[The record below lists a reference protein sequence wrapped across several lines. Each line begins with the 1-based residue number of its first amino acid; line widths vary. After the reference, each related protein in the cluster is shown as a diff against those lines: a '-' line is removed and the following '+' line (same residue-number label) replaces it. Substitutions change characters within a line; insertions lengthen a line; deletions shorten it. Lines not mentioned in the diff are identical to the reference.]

1 MVVAVGL
8 STLQFVDL
16 SSSRNLMVLG
26 LALMLGMIL
35 PQWAKNNP
43 KAIDTGN
50 EELTHILKVLLGT
63 PMLVGGMVGCILDNI
78 APGTAE
84 ERGML
89 KWRKGEGKGN
99 MPVSC
104 GDTSTYNLTFITKYL
119 PEGLRCSW
127 FPVSPAYKEGC
138 RGGHGRRPQMIGL
151 NADTSCLRPQ

>member
-43 KAIDTGN
+43 KAIDT
-50 EELTHILKVLLGT
+50 
-63 PMLVGGMVGCILDNI
+63 
-78 APGTAE
+78 GTAE